1 MEYIIRSGGGVKCN
15 VKLPSEGVTDWAKT
29 FLEEFL
35 TVSKP
40 AQTSPVARPSP
51 ISGFLLGRNQ
61 PWVAAG
67 ISVDNAE
74 ALALLGMLAS
84 FLSLVESDSK
94 VVVDLINGRGSSSS
108 DLGLI
113 VSH

>member
-35 TVSKP
+35 LFPSLPRP
-40 AQTSPVARPSP
+40 A
-51 ISGFLLGRNQ
+51 LLRGLLLS
-61 PWVAAG
+61 VAAG

-94 VVVDLINGRGSSSS
+94 VVVDLINGRGSSWS